1 VGQQEEAR
9 WLATVEV
16 RTEEET
22 EHGWRYHVFVNRA
35 AARDGG
41 GGSNGEVEHIV
52 LLSWVDHEHWSGGRH
67 PPSRV
72 VERLVQLLVEREAE
86 AAAGAQ
92 GGRPLPPTFDAATAR
107 RWYPGLD
114 KALMESL

>member
-1 VGQQEEAR
+1 MEDSGLPV
-9 WLATVEV
+9 VEV

-22 EHGWRYHVFVNRA
+22 EHGWRYHVFVERGGET
-35 AARDGG
+35 GG
-41 GGSNGEVEHIV
+41 GAVEHIV

-72 VERLVQLLVEREAE
+72 VERLVQLIVEHES
-86 AAAGAQ
+86 GN

-107 RWYPGLD
+107 RWYPGID
-114 KALMESL
+114 KEMGESL